1 MPEPATTTAAA
12 VTTIA
17 AATATIPVLTILGI
31 PLGVP
36 PETLIAGF
44 FGGLVGVILLNTV
57 PPSDSGAWAAIC
69 TAAHRMVVTF
79 ASSLTAGYVAPM
91 FSGIIAVIPGVS
103 PYGALLGSA
112 FLVGAGAQ
120 RVMAKAVEKFA
131 PAPPATAET
140 KAPND

>member
-1 MPEPATTTAAA
+1 MAEPTS
-12 VTTIA
+12 TTIA
-17 AATATIPVLTILGI
+17 AATIAAAATTIPVLTILGV

-57 PPSDSGAWAAIC
+57 PSSDVGMWPALWT
-69 TAAHRMVVTF
+69 TARRMAVTF

-91 FSGIIAVIPGVS
+91 FSGIIAAVPGVT

-120 RVMAKAVEKFA
+120 RIMAKAVQKL
-131 PAPPATAET
+131 APPADAPEI
-140 KAPND
+140 KASCND

>member
-1 MPEPATTTAAA
+1 MAEIASTTVAAA
-12 VTTIA
+12 TIA
-17 AATATIPVLTILGI
+17 AAATSIPVLTILGI

-57 PPSDSGAWAAIC
+57 PPSDGGVWPALLT
-69 TAAHRMVVTF
+69 TARRMAVTF

-91 FSGIIAVIPGVS
+91 FSGVIAAIPGVT
-103 PYGALLGSA
+103 PYGALLGAA

-120 RVMAKAVEKFA
+120 RVMARAIQKFA
-131 PAPPATAET
+131 PPADAPDAKGA
-140 KAPND
+140 AQ

>member
-1 MPEPATTTAAA
+1 MPEPTTTTAAA
-12 VTTIA
+12 ATIA

-57 PPSDSGAWAAIC
+57 PPADGGVWASVW
-69 TAAHRMVVTF
+69 TAARRMAVTF

-91 FSGIIAVIPGVS
+91 FSGIIAVIPGVT

>member
-1 MPEPATTTAAA
+1 MPEPTATTA
-12 VTTIA
+12 VVTIA
-17 AATATIPVLTILGI
+17 AATATIPVLTILGV

-57 PPSDSGAWAAIC
+57 PPSDGGVWPALWT
-69 TAAHRMVVTF
+69 TARRMAVTF

-91 FSGIIAVIPGVS
+91 FSGIIAVIPGVT
-103 PYGALLGSA
+103 PYGALLGAA

-120 RVMAKAVEKFA
+120 RIMARTVQKFA
-131 PAPPATAET
+131 PPAEAPDAKGTT
-140 KAPND
+140 Q

>member
-12 VTTIA
+12 SITIA
-17 AATATIPVLTILGI
+17 AAATSIPVLTILGI

-57 PPSDSGAWAAIC
+57 PPSDDGGTWPAIW
-69 TAAHRMVVTF
+69 TAARRMAVTF

-91 FSGIIAVIPGVS
+91 FSGIIAAIPGVTQ
-103 PYGALLGSA
+103 YGALLGSA

-120 RVMAKAVEKFA
+120 RVMALAIRKFA
-131 PAPPATAET
+131 PSPELLDA
-140 KAPND
+140 KGVQ